1 MVVDIRPVAQQDEH
15 QIGYRPDP
23 RAVTRLE
30 LNERLLN
37 IPEED
42 LRAFIEATLGF
53 ASTTYQS
60 VLTRSVDQ
68 QAGLQYAI
76 ENTRFAAQGMIVYLN
91 RLEERN
97 G

>member
-1 MVVDIRPVAQQDEH
+1 MIGVLKKKPKPVSPE
-15 QIGYRPDP
+15 
-23 RAVTRLE
+23 E

-37 IPEED
+37 VPEED
-42 LRAFIEATLGF
+42 LRNFIEASLGI

-60 VLTRSVDQ
+60 VISRTVDQ
-68 QAGLQYAI
+68 QAGLQYAV
-76 ENTRFAAQGMIVYLN
+76 ENCRFAAQGMLVYLH

>member
-1 MVVDIRPVAQQDEH
+1 VIGVLKRKPKPVSPE
-15 QIGYRPDP
+15 
-23 RAVTRLE
+23 E
-30 LNERLLN
+30 LNERLLK

-42 LRAFIEATLGF
+42 LRAFIEATLGV

-60 VLTRSVDQ
+60 VLTRTVDQ

-76 ENTRFAAQGMIVYLN
+76 ENTRFAAQGMLVYLH

-97 G
+97 GS